1 MSVLIC
7 RGGRSFVFRNVDRRR
22 KDRFSYF
29 DDRDAPDGSGEF
41 LLPSVLLRRFAP
53 WFGGLHGGCA
63 WHFWSYAP
71 LLSNIT
77 LRQRCVVVGDDRK
90 MVSSGYAEATGL
102 LMGLLCFFTDLG
114 CRVPFKKDWRP
125 DLGVDRLVFRGGNMG
140 VATSSSGYTSLLA
153 SIHSFSFPVWV

>member
-1 MSVLIC
+1 MADEASCSAILIGDAKIGFPISMIVTPPMVVESSC
-7 RGGRSFVFRNVDRRR
+7 SLVF
-22 KDRFSYF
+22 
-29 DDRDAPDGSGEF
+29 
-41 LLPSVLLRRFAP
+41 LLRRFAP

-77 LRQRCVVVGDDRK
+77 LRQRCVEVGDDRK

-153 SIHSFSFPVWV
+153 SIHSFSFPV